1 MKLLIAFGV
10 GFVAGMAVARRL
22 SRDDPNVVIGPSS
35 SASRSRLASAT
46 DGLLGQA
53 TGRSLGAI
61 RKARGSIQERLAAY
75 SR

>member
-1 MKLLIAFGV
+1 
-10 GFVAGMAVARRL
+10 MAVARRL
-22 SRDDPNVVIGPSS
+22 TKDDPNVLIGPS

-53 TGRSLGAI
+53 TGRSLVAI
-61 RKARGSIQERLAAY
+61 RRARGSIQDRLGAY

>member
-1 MKLLIAFGV
+1 VKLLIALAIA
-10 GFVAGMAVARRL
+10 FVAGMAVARRFT
-22 SRDDPNVVIGPSS
+22 REDPNVVVGPST
-35 SASRSRLASAT
+35 APRSRISSAT
-46 DGLLGQA
+46 DALLGQA

>member
-1 MKLLIAFGV
+1 MKLLIALGI

-22 SRDDPNVVIGPSS
+22 TRDDPNVVIGPS

-61 RKARGSIQERLAAY
+61 RKARGSIQERLATY

>member
-1 MKLLIAFGV
+1 MKLLVAFGV
-10 GFVAGMAVARRL
+10 GFLAGMAVARRL
-22 SRDDPNVVIGPSS
+22 TRDDPNVVIGPSS
-35 SASRSRLASAT
+35 ASRSRLVSAT

>member
-1 MKLLIAFGV
+1 MKLLVAFGV
-10 GFVAGMAVARRL
+10 GFLAGMAVARRL
-22 SRDDPNVVIGPSS
+22 TRDDPNVVIGPS